1 MENKLL
7 VELGIDGLPYNLY
20 DVLIRELRESIITN
34 FNKNNIYYNKLE
46 FNFSKNR
53 IIFFVKFKDNYI
65 NKKKIIEEIVKK
77 NNTL

>member
-53 IIFFVKFKDNYI
+53 IIFFVK
-65 NKKKIIEEIVKK
+65 
-77 NNTL
+77 